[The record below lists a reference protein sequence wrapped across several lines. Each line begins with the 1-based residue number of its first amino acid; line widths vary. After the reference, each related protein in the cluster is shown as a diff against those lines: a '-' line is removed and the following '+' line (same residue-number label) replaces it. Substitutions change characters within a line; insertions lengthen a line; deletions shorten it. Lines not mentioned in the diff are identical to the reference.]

1 MNEFVLLQ
9 SRISKLD
16 FSVGVCCG
24 ILGKIPVTIGS
35 S

>member
-9 SRISKLD
+9 SKISKLD
-16 FSVGVCCG
+16 FSVDACCG
-24 ILGKIPVTIGS
+24 MQVMIIGS